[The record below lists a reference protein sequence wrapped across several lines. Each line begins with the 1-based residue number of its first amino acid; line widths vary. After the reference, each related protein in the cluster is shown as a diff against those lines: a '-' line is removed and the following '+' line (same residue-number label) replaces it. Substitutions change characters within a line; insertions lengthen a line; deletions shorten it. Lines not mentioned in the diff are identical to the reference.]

1 MTAMECFVHMRTS
14 SQSVSVACRET
25 FKYPVTA
32 CVTCVSAPSA
42 ALIAKPVGSE
52 RRGWWWWWGGE
63 RGGGGG
69 GLWGTRERNIW

>member
-1 MTAMECFVHMRTS
+1 MECFVHMRTS

-25 FKYPVTA
+25 SKYPVTA

-52 RRGWWWWWGGE
+52 RRGWWWWWRGGE
-63 RGGGGG
+63 RGGGAGG
-69 GLWGTRERNIW
+69 GLWGARERNIW